1 MLIFRMFSSFGT
13 VESHSR
19 CYPWHCTFTEWC
31 SRDVVR
37 MMRGAVV
44 VSLWHLVQWCGCFI
58 GYWNGV
64 TVAGLGK
71 VEKPGFQYFII
82 MISIFILWCLR
93 VLCLSTCP
101 CMAVHT
107 LTNVF
112 YWKVSSAWGEAR
124 VPICINEEAERKPP
138 TPQKEKKR
146 KKELIFINKL

>member
-31 SRDVVR
+31 SRAVVR
-37 MMRGAVV
+37 MMRCTCEFMTSGPVMWLFYWLLEWRYRGGARK
-44 VSLWHLVQWCGCFI
+44 SWE
-58 GYWNGV
+58 
-64 TVAGLGK
+64 TR
-71 VEKPGFQYFII
+71 
-82 MISIFILWCLR
+82 ISILYHYELWCLR

-124 VPICINEEAERKPP
+124 VPICINEEAERKPHP
-138 TPQKEKKR
+138 PKR
-146 KKELIFINKL
+146 KKKKKRIDIHQ